1 MDNQTGRGYRTVT
14 AAEMKII
21 EKEADENGLSY
32 RQMMENA
39 GTGAYMMIRERFPE
53 TEQLMIFVGKGNNG
67 GDGCVIA
74 RLAAA
79 DGIKT
84 NVVLCEGHPATEDAK
99 ANFDLLE
106 GMKGVEIMTFAML
119 ERNLLSYN
127 GAYSEIFSSKTVVVD
142 AIYGTGMHGEFR
154 SDDIR
159 QICGIINEVS
169 CPVVS
174 LDLPSGLNCDTGEA
188 ASGCVQA
195 DLTIAFHSMKPA
207 HVMDDALFYCSET
220 VVCDI
225 GIK

>member
-1 MDNQTGRGYRTVT
+1 MDNLTGRGFRTVT

-39 GTGAYMMIRERFPE
+39 GTGAYRIIRERFPE
-53 TEQLMIFVGKGNNG
+53 TEQLMIFAGKGNNG

-84 NVVLCEGHPATEDAK
+84 NVVLCEGRPATEDAG
-99 ANFDLLE
+99 ANFDLIE
-106 GMKGVEIMTFAML
+106 GMKGVEIMTFGML

-127 GAYSEIFSSKTVVVD
+127 GAHSEIFSPKTVVVD

-154 SDDIR
+154 NDDIR
-159 QICGIINEVS
+159 QICGIINEVA

-207 HVMDDALFYCSET
+207 HVMEETLYYCSET

-225 GIK
+225 GIR

>member
-1 MDNQTGRGYRTVT
+1 METGREFRTVT
-14 AAEMKII
+14 AAEMKLI
-21 EKEADENGLSY
+21 EKEADANGLSY

-39 GTGAYMMIRERFPE
+39 GTSAYRIIMDRFPE
-53 TEQLMIFVGKGNNG
+53 TDQFMIFIGKGNNG

-79 DGIKT
+79 DGLKV
-84 NVVLCEGHPATEDAK
+84 NVITCEGRPATEDAG

-106 GMKGVEIMTFAML
+106 GARGVEIMDFGML

-127 GAYSEIFSSKTVVVD
+127 GAYSDIFSAKTVVVD

-154 SDDIR
+154 SENVR
-159 QICGIINEVS
+159 QVCGIMNDVS

-188 ASGCVQA
+188 ADGCVQA
-195 DLTIAFHSMKPA
+195 DLTIAFHAMKPA
-207 HVMDDALFYCSET
+207 HVMEETLYYCSET
-220 VVCDI
+220 VIGDI
-225 GIK
+225 GIS

>member
-1 MDNQTGRGYRTVT
+1 MDNLTGRGFRTVT

-39 GTGAYMMIRERFPE
+39 GTGAYRIIRERFPE
-53 TEQLMIFVGKGNNG
+53 TEQLMIFAGKGNNG

-84 NVVLCEGHPATEDAK
+84 NVVLCEGRPATEDAG
-99 ANFDLLE
+99 ANYDLIE
-106 GMKGVEIMTFAML
+106 KMEGVEIMTFGML

-127 GAYSEIFSSKTVVVD
+127 GAHSEIFSPKTVVVD

-154 SDDIR
+154 NDDIR
-159 QICGIINEVS
+159 QICGIINEVA

-207 HVMDDALFYCSET
+207 HVMEETLYYCSET
-220 VVCDI
+220 VVCNI

>member
-84 NVVLCEGHPATEDAK
+84 NVVLCEDTLRQRMPKQTLISLK
-99 ANFDLLE
+99 A
-106 GMKGVEIMTFAML
+106 
-119 ERNLLSYN
+119 
-127 GAYSEIFSSKTVVVD
+127 
-142 AIYGTGMHGEFR
+142 
-154 SDDIR
+154 
-159 QICGIINEVS
+159 
-169 CPVVS
+169 
-174 LDLPSGLNCDTGEA
+174 
-188 ASGCVQA
+188 
-195 DLTIAFHSMKPA
+195 
-207 HVMDDALFYCSET
+207 
-220 VVCDI
+220 
-225 GIK
+225 